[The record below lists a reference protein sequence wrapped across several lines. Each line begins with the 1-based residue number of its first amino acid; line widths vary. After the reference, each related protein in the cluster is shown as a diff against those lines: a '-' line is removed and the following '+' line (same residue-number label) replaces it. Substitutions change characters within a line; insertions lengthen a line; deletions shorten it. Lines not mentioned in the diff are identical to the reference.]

1 MLPERII
8 FRMKKILSIVTISL
22 LAVVSLFYGWLSAS
36 APGAKKTDIGSIFVE
51 KVVDGDSIEA
61 VIQVKREHIRLI
73 GIDAPELAQRPWGK
87 KAKKYLEELVAASKW
102 EVGIAYDVERRDK
115 HDRVLAYL
123 WSRDGKLVNEE
134 LLRAGLAV
142 IFTFPPNVKYV
153 DRFRTAQIIARE
165 NKAGIWGKGGLRQLP
180 SDYRKEHPR
189 KEPR

>member
-61 VIQVKREHIRLI
+61 VIQGKREHIRLI

-142 IFTFPPNVKYV
+142 IFTFPPNVQYV